1 MLKLKLPEWLKKKS
15 VKKEPNLY
23 KFCNTLP
30 IHNFNEI
37 SNNNDFS
44 YLKIDKKDVVSDI
57 DLQNCWLEILEEY
70 LKISNNKNAF
80 FQLNQQSSILLL
92 ETRLRVLECFKN
104 CVQNEINIDL
114 QLLEYKI
121 EKQTIDQRIGLI
133 KNDLA
138 KFYSQ
143 MPVTEKSN
151 TNDFEQSIAI
161 IMENGYSIN
170 RFKTVVS
177 EYVAILNR
185 IETKIKNQN
194 ERH

>member
-1 MLKLKLPEWLKKKS
+1 MKKS
-15 VKKEPNLY
+15 VKKESNLY
-23 KFCNTLP
+23 QKCNELP

-37 SNNNDFS
+37 SNNNNLN

-70 LKISNNKNAF
+70 LKISNNKSAF

-104 CVQNEINIDL
+104 CIQNEINIDV

-138 KFYSQ
+138 KFYNE

-151 TNDFEQSIAI
+151 SNDFEQSIAI

-185 IETKIKNQN
+185 IQTKIKNQN
-194 ERH
+194 GK